1 MLCFPL
7 ALFFGSLG
15 IRYDQRK
22 ATAVICTLIAGGLIA
37 FYFAKVGA
45 VMLCR

>member
-7 ALFFGSLG
+7 ALFFGTLG

-22 ATAVICTLIAGGLIA
+22 ILAVICTLIAGGLVA
-37 FYFAKVGA
+37 FYLARVGA
-45 VMLCR
+45 IMLCR